1 MYQDKEISALSNVY
15 ESLKGLNN
23 AQIKRII
30 DWVTSKFNLDD
41 QAGITDI
48 QPGPAEPAVSEVVE
62 PIQPVVEPVKKR
74 RGRRPKGFRPDLEE
88 PLPRVLLPVRKGLM
102 KFETLDE
109 LFLASTIKT
118 VVAKVLLAAAFLQEN
133 KNKKELSS
141 YDISSSLKTSGQP
154 LKNASIGINSLMS
167 RKPPLLI
174 QTGTFGDSKQSRRKF
189 RVTEE
194 GLRIARNYIK

>member
-1 MYQDKEISALSNVY
+1 MYQDKEINALSDVY
-15 ESLKGLNN
+15 ESLKGLNH

-30 DWVTSKFNLDD
+30 DWVTSKFGLDD
-41 QAGITDI
+41 RSGVTDI
-48 QPGPAEPAVSEVVE
+48 QPGSVE
-62 PIQPVVEPVKKR
+62 PIVSEVVEPVKKR
-74 RGRRPKGFRPDLEE
+74 RGRRPKGFRPDVEE
-88 PLPRVLLPVRKGLM
+88 PQPQVVPPVRKGLM
-102 KFETLDE
+102 KYETLEE
-109 LFLASTIKT
+109 LFSGSTVKT
-118 VVAKVLLAAAFLQEN
+118 VVAKILLAAAFLQEN

-141 YDISSSLKTSGQP
+141 YDISSSLKASGQP